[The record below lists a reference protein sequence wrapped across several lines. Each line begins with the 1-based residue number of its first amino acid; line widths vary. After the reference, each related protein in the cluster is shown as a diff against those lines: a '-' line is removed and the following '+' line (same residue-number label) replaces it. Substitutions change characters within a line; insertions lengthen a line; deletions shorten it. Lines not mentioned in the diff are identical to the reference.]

1 MAAARGRQVIAL
13 RELLRLMRVG
23 QARLSVAY
31 HLQDLERAKTGLAKS
46 YAALDRA
53 EAELAIHDAEPARVI
68 PSFLLKEPT

>member
-1 MAAARGRQVIAL
+1 MIAL

-46 YAALDRA
+46 FAALDRA
-53 EAELAIHDAEPARVI
+53 EADLTIHNNAPTVDPPTFLRVQR
-68 PSFLLKEPT
+68 